1 MKVNHGPTNK
11 GVGLDGSALFFFV
24 FFFNFFLSYFKAMEY
39 LCGKK
44 FGMMASGKQQ
54 ERHPQLVD

>member
-1 MKVNHGPTNK
+1 M
-11 GVGLDGSALFFFV
+11 ALPFFCFL
-24 FFFNFFLSYFKAMEY
+24 FFNFFLSYFKAMEY